1 MKFKDESYT
10 SAGDTSGIYTDAN
23 LSKINSVLSAC
34 LLINL
39 FSMAGIPPLA
49 GFWAKFYIFVLL
61 IKSNAYYLAII
72 AFIATVIGAFYYINI
87 IRKMYFDKEQKD
99 LITPKIKLNFIEI
112 LVIALGVAFN
122 ILYILFPS
130 YMLKIISHYV

>member
-1 MKFKDESYT
+1 
-10 SAGDTSGIYTDAN
+10 
-23 LSKINSVLSAC
+23 
-34 LLINL
+34 
-39 FSMAGIPPLA
+39 MAGIPPLA
-49 GFWAKFYIFVLL
+49 GFWAKFYIFIIL